1 MLSDTNN
8 KRAQFST
15 KIGVIATAVGSAV
28 GLGNIWRFPYEAGS
42 NGGGAFMLCYIFFIF
57 LLGVPLICA
66 EFIVGRS
73 TRSNEIKAFEKL
85 APGKK
90 WFLNGY
96 IGVLASILILSFYS
110 VVAGWTLEFFI
121 AAVTGRMPSDMSELH
136 DFFSEFISG
145 NWRPL
150 VWTVGFLL
158 LNYLVVSRGVQK
170 GIERLSNCLMP
181 AMTLLLIAFCVN
193 SLFLPGASE
202 GVGFLFSPD
211 FSKIDSHS
219 LLSAMGQAFF
229 SLSIGLGGMLTYASY
244 FPDEVRLGRCAT
256 TTAVLDTFVAILA
269 GVIIFPAVF
278 TYGIS
283 PQSGPTLVFE
293 TLPAIFMN
301 LPGGAIWAALFF
313 FLLFMASI
321 TSTISMSEISIAYF
335 EEEKKLC
342 RKKATALTIGIA
354 IVLGAVCALSFGPL
368 SNIRFF
374 GMTVFELFD
383 YVSSNVCLPVG
394 GMVTSVFV
402 GWVIDRKII
411 DRQLNIRTNSLPWVK
426 LLIFNLRYIAPAAIA
441 LIFLNSL
448 GII

>member
-1 MLSDTNN
+1 MSSNRDNT
-8 KRAQFST
+8 RAQFST
-15 KIGVIATAVGSAV
+15 RIGVIATAVGSAI

-42 NGGGAFMLCYIFFIF
+42 NGGGAFMLCYIFFIC
-57 LLGVPLICA
+57 LLGIPLICA
-66 EFIVGRS
+66 EFIIGRA

-85 APGKK
+85 APGRK

-96 IGVLASILILSFYS
+96 IGVLASVLILSFYS
-110 VVAGWTLEFFI
+110 VVAGWTLEFFLV
-121 AAVTGRMPSDMSELH
+121 AVTGHMPSNSAELH
-136 DFFSEFISG
+136 RFFSEFISG

-150 VWTVGFLL
+150 IWTIVFLVV
-158 LNYLVVSRGVQK
+158 NYLVVCRGVQK

-193 SLFLPGASE
+193 SLFLPGASD
-202 GVGFLFSPD
+202 GLRFLFSPD
-211 FSKIDSHS
+211 FSKIDSES

-244 FPDEVRLGRCAT
+244 FPDTVRLGSCAT

-301 LPGGAIWAALFF
+301 LPGGTIWATLFF
-313 FLLFMASI
+313 FLLFLASI

-335 EEEKKLC
+335 EEERRLS

-354 IVLGAVCALSFGPL
+354 ILLGSVCALSFGPL
-368 SNIRFF
+368 SDMKIF
-374 GMTVFELFD
+374 GKTVFDLFD
-383 YVSSNVCLPVG
+383 YVSSNICLPVG
-394 GMVTSVFV
+394 GIVTSIFV
-402 GWVIDRKII
+402 GWVIDRKVI
-411 DRQLNIRTNSLPWVK
+411 DNQMGCRGQRGFGVRV
-426 LLIFNLRYIAPAAIA
+426 LIVILRYIAPAAIM

-448 GII
+448 GVL